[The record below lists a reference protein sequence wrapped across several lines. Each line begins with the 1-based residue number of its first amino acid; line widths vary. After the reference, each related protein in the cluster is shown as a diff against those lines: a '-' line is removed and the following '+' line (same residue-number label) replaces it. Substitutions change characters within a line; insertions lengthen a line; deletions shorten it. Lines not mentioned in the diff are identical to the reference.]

1 LCSQLSGVQAGLHVV
16 EERLKATPELVNL
29 PQDVQSLLTSVASFG
44 SQIRDLNTT
53 VTVLKNENSQLQEAS
68 KTLFENVTS
77 LKVGTVYSHI
87 LSLKSP

>member
-1 LCSQLSGVQAGLHVV
+1 M

-68 KTLFENVTS
+68 KTLFENVTYI
-77 LKVGTVYSHI
+77 KVSTGYSHI
-87 LSLKSP
+87 LNIKSCEKYNVFWQISG

>member
-1 LCSQLSGVQAGLHVV
+1 LCSQLSAVQAGLHVV
-16 EERLKATPELVNL
+16 EERLKAAPELVNL

-68 KTLFENVTS
+68 KTLLQNVTS
-77 LKVGTVYSHI
+77 LRVCISTQEM
-87 LSLKSP
+87 